1 MCSGYQSRIA
11 LASHRECRARSPSSE
26 LVFSSVRCPCRAE
39 HRPVSKA
46 GDFGEGPQPGVYAMK
61 RSTEKRRIG
70 DFDVRWAL
78 ELVLVTR
85 KDDRAEHYD
94 FIVSPDQA
102 RILNRYSSSRPDI
115 LEGDASVN
123 EAWKAAEEFLRQERE
138 DKGNVPSTAS
148 AD

>member
-1 MCSGYQSRIA
+1 
-11 LASHRECRARSPSSE
+11 
-26 LVFSSVRCPCRAE
+26 
-39 HRPVSKA
+39 
-46 GDFGEGPQPGVYAMK
+46 MK